1 MANNESAVTICY
13 VGSPADLA
21 LCEGTLLLES
31 RQLHHIIWPELT
43 WISAVEKN

>member
-1 MANNESAVTICY
+1 MEVQLPFAMWVHQ
-13 VGSPADLA
+13 DLA